1 MAVLGLQG
9 VRGGVGTTTITAA
22 LAWSLQM
29 LGENVLVVDAC
40 PDNLLRLS
48 FNVDFTHRQG
58 WARAMLDGQDWR
70 DAGLRYTSQLD
81 LLPFGQLSIEEQ
93 ENPQHWQ
100 TRLSDICS
108 GLQQLKASGRYQWIL
123 IDLPRDA
130 SQITHQ
136 LLSLCD
142 HSLAIVNVDANCH
155 IRLHQQALPD
165 GAHIL
170 INNFRI
176 GSQVQDDIYQLW
188 LQSQRRLLPM
198 LIHRDEA
205 MAECLA
211 AKQPVGEYRS
221 DALAAEEILTLANW
235 CLLNYSGLKT
245 QSGVNHEYPDPV
257 VANPAGQRAA
267 DRALS
272 RLSSPRCVGFQRDA
286 RLFLDDPGLDFYSAG
301 APALAA
307 YSRRT

>member
-100 TRLSDICS
+100 TQLSDICS
-108 GLQQLKASGRYQWIL
+108 SLQQLKAS
-123 IDLPRDA
+123 
-130 SQITHQ
+130 
-136 LLSLCD
+136 D

-170 INNFRI
+170 INDFRI

-245 QSGVNHEYPDPV
+245 PV
-257 VANPAGQRAA
+257 G
-267 DRALS
+267 
-272 RLSSPRCVGFQRDA
+272 
-286 RLFLDDPGLDFYSAG
+286 SA
-301 APALAA
+301 
-307 YSRRT
+307 S